1 MAKLLS
7 GNAEMNG
14 KKRPCGSVGVQIP
27 AQIPSLVDNS
37 IVSSQ
42 FESTRQE

>member
-14 KKRPCGSVGVQIP
+14 KKRPSGSVGIQLPVRLP
-27 AQIPSLVDNS
+27 
-37 IVSSQ
+37 IVA
-42 FESTRQE
+42 

>member
-14 KKRPCGSVGVQIP
+14 KKRPSGSVGVQIP
-27 AQIPSLVDNS
+27 LRLPIIA
-37 IVSSQ
+37 
-42 FESTRQE
+42 